1 MKKPTGLPTV
11 VRRVARLH
19 GHEGAVTSRAD
30 FIVRDQLTFNNRPIV
45 CRFNHARAQLHGLI
59 GWGRPRQP
67 DRIVRR
73 DGAGRM
79 IGAGFFHQV
88 VRGGPVAVTIEERA
102 NNSAAQHSGKCFLIS
117 FRIERGGYFLA
128 VREAANVQ
136 ALFIRRAATEA
147 RHVWRIRFLET
158 FFTHADRVSR
168 KAAVLAKLKE
178 ASGKEE
184 KEITSTQSAPALSP
198 NRVV

>member
-1 MKKPTGLPTV
+1 M
-11 VRRVARLH
+11 
-19 GHEGAVTSRAD
+19 
-30 FIVRDQLTFNNRPIV
+30 
-45 CRFNHARAQLHGLI
+45 
-59 GWGRPRQP
+59 
-67 DRIVRR
+67 
-73 DGAGRM
+73 
-79 IGAGFFHQV
+79 
-88 VRGGPVAVTIEERA
+88 
-102 NNSAAQHSGKCFLIS
+102 S
-117 FRIERGGYFLA
+117 FRIERGDYFVALW
-128 VREAANVQ
+128 EAANVQ

-158 FFTHADRVSR
+158 LFTHDDRVSR